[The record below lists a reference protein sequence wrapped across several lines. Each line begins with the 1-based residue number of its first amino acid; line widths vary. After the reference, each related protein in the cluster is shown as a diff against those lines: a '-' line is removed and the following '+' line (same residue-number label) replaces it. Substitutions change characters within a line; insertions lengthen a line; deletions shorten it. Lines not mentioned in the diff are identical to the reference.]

1 MGHAR
6 KARTN
11 PAESLFVAMDGAEV
25 VGPGL
30 PHYNETAKGE
40 GEQHLQNKIIMTMVA
55 GEGVWIYDHMRHIA
69 GM

>member
-1 MGHAR
+1 
-6 KARTN
+6 
-11 PAESLFVAMDGAEV
+11 MDGAEV
-25 VGPGL
+25 IGPGL